1 MVGSWGEVGHLHS
14 WDGLQGLTTGQKCN
28 AVIQLA
34 CVEPQNGSA
43 LGVLY
48 PNNCNVRVSGLERVH
63 ESTHSLTLI
72 DARFE
77 GVNRIPTFK
86 VTADTLVVQHRPVH
100 VAHLYNVVEL
110 CAGIGIATTGLDFV
124 GFSTKLAVELRAPFA
139 NVFSALNPQAK
150 VITGDINDPQCL
162 RQILQHAPGSST
174 LVAGFNC
181 QPYSKAGTMR
191 GIHDPRAESL
201 HGVLQAAFYLRSPIV
216 ALECVVEAASNRHV
230 QSELQQFCS
239 QCGYHMSD
247 VVLKLEDVW
256 PCRRERWWVVL
267 SAAALGRISLKPL
280 PSQPYPTSVKHVLP
294 RPLVMDSD
302 DLEQLQIV
310 GVELE
315 RFLRFRPDLQSMMV
329 SLQGKCPTLLH
340 SLGSQA
346 TECMCGCRNQGF
358 ADTTLAKGLFGIIMP
373 VNQPNFVAD
382 SHAPQVRHP
391 HPNEVALL
399 SAIIPKSDWKCH
411 HRLALAGI
419 GQQAN
424 PIHAMWIG
432 SQIIA
437 HLEFVMEGQVTVS
450 IRSIL
455 DDYVNEVLTWC
466 RNAPLVSLECAPT
479 ASEQPSLQSPTD
491 QADAAQDVQM
501 IEPPCTGL
509 IPEDATSS
517 LLRCHGGDNTTA
529 TVVCMQ
535 TGAHVS
541 VVVHSQATV
550 GHLIT
555 AEAELQGSGVL
566 IEILDPITQDVLDEA
581 VLIGGRCLW
590 VRSFQLPA
598 FEPSEVRFPMVVV
611 PPHELSPT
619 IPFVAV
625 EQAPVPGGVVAEG
638 SAEMSAVDGAL
649 CSEKQA
655 AVAPTMNDQDA
666 LFALTAAQ
674 LTELLPPVVNCSRHM
689 EALLAQT
696 ISNEARSRLLNTQ
709 GAIWADDEI
718 RWHLWQCMDR
728 TTKPGVVMLDPL
740 VATTAARVPSLGLLS
755 AWFQKLSCDPKIIIT
770 AVCLDSHWSP
780 MFWTWTPECLLA
792 HSWDLPGLIP
802 NTKCLNDALSKVVGA
817 RTFSVRVLH
826 RMDGVN
832 VGCGVC
838 AVRYIDHCL
847 TGRMLPTSKDDI
859 EYLSGIGKEMFRRH
873 VQHAMH
879 LVRPWCWGNGL
890 ESQAHARLIELLQQ
904 HGVPSDLTEQRA
916 HLVTQAIGV
925 PPLQKCLT
933 GSAPWRSL
941 KALANQCQPS
951 LQLVLPDELKAV
963 IDAKASAGN
972 SSRRTK
978 GKSTMAK
985 SVPVKP
991 PPLDPTKLT
1000 FDSGAFVNDS
1010 GAPLAC
1016 IPVSQLGPLAEGVAL
1031 ASISDIEP
1039 FLRSGK
1045 TVSSQCLAVFLLNVD
1060 ESKLVTD
1067 LVWAQSRVALRCI
1080 ANGEPMLI
1088 NGYLVQLG
1096 KKHAIQART
1105 KHVVE
1110 VQSLP
1115 AACLKIAI
1123 YRDGVTGKREDVV
1136 NAPIRYLLQCL
1147 EPLASCSQPADQ
1159 CSCCKWHANDETGVK
1174 DPIFDLWR
1182 RQWLSLS
1189 MKVASPMHAE
1199 LFMVNVRYAQAV
1211 EFKVLQLS
1219 GSGGVFLEPR
1229 SLDAREPVPEYQV
1242 LWMARHSLADL
1253 MHLRQCNPGVVGL
1266 ARLGA
1271 RFGLRIKASDMGTLG
1286 KTLKPEAI
1294 LLGGG
1299 PRMDFELGPV
1309 PFGLDR
1315 AGLAR
1320 LCQEWGWMAKPINP
1334 TKSVPSLGAVWHIQS
1349 CAEPPSTVVSLKG
1362 GADVVI
1368 SKVAPKQQQ
1377 QISVPSAVASA
1388 ETLGLCKFQ
1397 SVDAPS
1403 LDPWLLKD
1411 PWSQSAGKVASIKG
1425 PTLDLEASLHQVEQ
1439 RVERAVLAKLP
1450 PRVSHGDKDHDMEG
1464 GSDETMAR
1472 LQDLEAQVNRLTTG
1486 HQQLGQ
1492 RIDEA
1497 GRKAD
1502 AQISQLQHQMTAQLE
1517 GQGARIEDLFRGQ
1530 MAQIESLLNKKARHE

>member
-1 MVGSWGEVGHLHS
+1 MVGSWGEVGHLHN
-14 WDGLQGLTTGQKCN
+14 WDGLHGLTNGQKCN
-28 AVIQLA
+28 VVIQLA
-34 CVEPQNGSA
+34 CIDPQNGSA

-48 PNNCNVRVSGLERVH
+48 PNNCNVRVSGLGVVQ
-63 ESTHSLTLI
+63 ESTHTLTLV

-86 VTADTLVVQHRPVH
+86 VTADTLVVQHSPVQI
-100 VAHLYNVVEL
+100 ARLFNVVEL

-139 NVFSALNPQAK
+139 DVFSSLHPHAQ

-162 RQILQHAPGSST
+162 RQILRHAPTSST

-201 HGVLQAAFYLRSPIV
+201 HGVLQVAFYLRSPIV

-267 SAAALGRISLKPL
+267 SALALGRISLKSL
-280 PSQPYPTSVKHVLP
+280 PVQPYPTNVKQILP
-294 RPLVMDSD
+294 RPLVMDAD

-310 GVELE
+310 GPELE

-340 SLGSQA
+340 SLGSQ
-346 TECMCGCRNQGF
+346 TSECMCGCRNQGF
-358 ADTTLAKGLFGIIMP
+358 ADSTLAKGLFGIIMP
-373 VNQPNFVAD
+373 VDQPNFVAD
-382 SHAPQVRHP
+382 PHAPKVRHP

-399 SAIIPKSDWKCH
+399 SAIIPRSDWKCH

-424 PIHAMWIG
+424 PIHAIWIG
-432 SQIIA
+432 AQIMT
-437 HLEFVMEGQVTVS
+437 HLELVLDGQMTVS

-455 DDYVNEVLTWC
+455 DDYVREVLTWC
-466 RNAPLVSLECAPT
+466 KNAPLVPLDNVPT
-479 ASEQPSLQSPTD
+479 ISEQSSVHSSAVPVE
-491 QADAAQDVQM
+491 AAQDVQM
-501 IEPPCTGL
+501 HEPPCIGL
-509 IPEDATSS
+509 FREEPVSTLPCGHCGDHSS
-517 LLRCHGGDNTTA
+517 A

-535 TGAHVS
+535 SG
-541 VVVHSQATV
+541 VHMSIAVHPHATV
-550 GHLIT
+550 GHLIA

-566 IEILDPITQDVLDEA
+566 IEVLDPATQEVLDEA
-581 VLIGGRCLW
+581 VVIGGRCLW

-598 FEPSEVRFPMVVV
+598 FEPMQVCVPSAVVL
-611 PPHELSPT
+611 PHELSPT

-625 EQAPVPGGVVAEG
+625 EQAPVSGGVVAAG
-638 SAEMSAVDGAL
+638 SDDAGVVDDARS
-649 CSEKQA
+649 SEKHA
-655 AVAPTMNDQDA
+655 SGIATMTDRDP

-689 EALLAQT
+689 DALLAQT
-696 ISNEARSRLLNTQ
+696 ISNEARIRLLNTQ
-709 GAIWADDEI
+709 GDIWGDDEI

-740 VATTAARVPSLGLLS
+740 VATTAARAPSLGLLS
-755 AWFQKLSCDPKIIIT
+755 AWFHLSCDPKIIIS
-770 AVCLDSHWSP
+770 AVCIDSHWSP

-802 NTKCLNDALSKVVGA
+802 NTKHLNDALSKVVGA

-859 EYLSGIGKEMFRRH
+859 EYLSGIGKDMFRRH
-873 VQHAMH
+873 VQHAVH

-904 HGVPSDLTEQRA
+904 HGVPSELLEQRA
-916 HLVTQAIGV
+916 HLATQAIGV

-933 GSAPWRSL
+933 GTAPWRSL

-972 SSRRTK
+972 SSRRPK
-978 GKSTMAK
+978 GKSVSAK
-985 SVPVKP
+985 PVPVKP
-991 PPLDPTKLT
+991 PPLDPSKLT

-1010 GAPLAC
+1010 GVPLDC
-1016 IPVSQLGPLAEGVAL
+1016 IPVSQLGPLAEGVSL

-1060 ESKLVTD
+1060 ESKLVTN

-1123 YRDGVTGKREDVV
+1123 YRDGVTGKWDDVV

-1147 EPLASCSQPADQ
+1147 EPLASCNQPADQ
-1159 CSCCKWHANDETGVK
+1159 CSCGKWHANDETGVK

-1182 RQWLSLS
+1182 RQWLTLS

-1211 EFKVLQLS
+1211 EAKVLQLS
-1219 GSGGVFLEPR
+1219 GNGGIFLEPR
-1229 SLDAREPVPEYQV
+1229 TLDAREPVPEYQV
-1242 LWMARHSLADL
+1242 LWMARHSFADL

-1271 RFGLRIKASDMGTLG
+1271 RLGLRIKASDMSTLG
-1286 KTLKPEAI
+1286 KSLKPDAI

-1320 LCQEWGWMAKPINP
+1320 LCQEWGWTAKPINP
-1334 TKSVPSLGAVWHIQS
+1334 TRSVPSLGAVWHIQS
-1349 CAEPPSTVVSLKG
+1349 CVDPPSTVVSLKG
-1362 GADVVI
+1362 GVDVVI
-1368 SKVAPKQQQ
+1368 SKVAPKLQSQT
-1377 QISVPSAVASA
+1377 SVPPTVASA
-1388 ETLGLCKFQ
+1388 ETIGLCKLH
-1397 SVDAPS
+1397 SIDAPS
-1403 LDPWLLKD
+1403 PDPWLLKD
-1411 PWSQSAGKVASIKG
+1411 PWSQSAGKMAATKG
-1425 PTLDLEASLHQVEQ
+1425 PTLDLEVSLQQVEQ

-1450 PRVSHGDKDHDMEG
+1450 PRVPHGDKDHDMEG
-1464 GSDETMAR
+1464 GSEETMNR
-1472 LQDLEAQVNRLTTG
+1472 LQDLEAQVSRLTSG